1 MEEREIG
8 RGAVGGRKRGTD
20 RLRDGVGPWKHL
32 EEGNRQSGPVISRRD
47 NWQIDRWAQPDTSQR
62 LGTDTPALR
71 DKGTEGVVE
80 AGRHLEG
87 QMTIGQQR
95 PIQAERQTGW
105 MDRPGNSRGTG
116 TGLGRA
122 RPL

>member
-1 MEEREIG
+1 MEASGGRQQAVRPSNKQERQLADRQVGTARHIPEIG
-8 RGAVGGRKRGTD
+8 
-20 RLRDGVGPWKHL
+20 
-32 EEGNRQSGPVISRRD
+32 NRH
-47 NWQIDRWAQPDTSQR
+47 
-62 LGTDTPALR
+62 TPAPR

-87 QMTIGQQR
+87 QMTIGRER